1 MTTDTGHAEILDRLQ
16 RELLGP
22 VTELGRRE
30 VTQHAGV
37 SLLQARKFW
46 QALGFPLVQDEEAI
60 FTEADREALVLLGA
74 VIRQRGIDE
83 SLALAMIR
91 AVARTTD
98 RLAVWQTQLIA
109 EALEVTAGALPDEV
123 PAQAALTMLA
133 LSDEIEPLL
142 TYAWRRH
149 LYAALTRM
157 FGDAGP
163 DQAGPVRVVGFA
175 DLVGFTALVRKA
187 TERELA
193 ELVKRFEQ
201 LASDIITAHG
211 GRVIKTV
218 GDEVLFVSTEPLAA
232 AAIAL
237 ELVDALAEDEKLP
250 TVRVGMGMGPVLSR
264 LGDVFGTTVNRASRL
279 SDVATAGTVVVDE
292 PLGTRLGSL
301 SGFTVAEPR
310 RRHLRG
316 LGPVTCFVVTRS
328 RGGRLGASPAP
339 RWLA

>member
-232 AAIAL
+232 AAM
-237 ELVDALAEDEKLP
+237 VEKLP